1 MSMSPTKSKSKVGL
15 HKPGRKERLGSKDTE
30 LAAPV
35 EQTHQMVIMTIY
47 IMVRCRADEVIIYP
61 HRNLS
66 SNFAFKEDTKHE
78 VKEDADHVVAKVV
91 GGTSQPRQ
99 GADST
104 LLITLN
110 CQKLS

>member
-1 MSMSPTKSKSKVGL
+1 MSPTKSKSKIGF

-61 HRNLS
+61 HRNLLTS
-66 SNFAFKEDTKHE
+66 PLKKIQNMKLKKTLTMKLPRWQEVPASQGKEPT
-78 VKEDADHVVAKVV
+78 
-91 GGTSQPRQ
+91 Q
-99 GADST
+99 
-104 LLITLN
+104 
-110 CQKLS
+110 LS